1 MPLVS
6 FSVAC
11 LSCLSFFS
19 PLCRLTAHSLPSSWF
34 RHGWPFLFL
43 LYTSCYKERR
53 IKKGTRTLR
62 TIQKQKRGE
71 WCGQVE
77 LLPSL
82 PAQWFYPF
90 LSIHLSFSH
99 TLPRTD
105 IPTAYFENDWTRFV
119 SRHVPVYPSPF
130 SLRSLESCQFRR
142 QHRLAQ
148 MFSSF
153 SHLCRNYTYI
163 LLLHFSLPS
172 FFLAPCTDIFV
183 RYWGACDYTR
193 WQYMSLYLSPPPSPT
208 FRYSQPSFICFPFTL
223 SPFFSFFS
231 HHSFCPFV
239 SHWAYVEH
247 MWQRG

>member
-19 PLCRLTAHSLPSSWF
+19 PLCRLTAHSLPSSWL

-62 TIQKQKRGE
+62 TIQKQERRMVRIGRTSPLS
-71 WCGQVE
+71 Q
-77 LLPSL
+77 S
-82 PAQWFYPF
+82 WFYPF

-99 TLPRTD
+99 TPPRTD

-130 SLRSLESCQFRR
+130 SLCLLESCQFRR
-142 QHRLAQ
+142 TAQ

-153 SHLCRNYTYI
+153 SHLYRSYTYI
-163 LLLHFSLPS
+163 LLLYLTFPCHPSFSLLVPTFS
-172 FFLAPCTDIFV
+172 FDTGARATTLDASICSSICPPLSTIRNPRSFAFLSRRLLSFLSFHTTPFV
-183 RYWGACDYTR
+183 R
-193 WQYMSLYLSPPPSPT
+193 LYHIGRT
-208 FRYSQPSFICFPFTL
+208 WRICGKEGNNY
-223 SPFFSFFS
+223 
-231 HHSFCPFV
+231 H
-239 SHWAYVEH
+239 YE
-247 MWQRG
+247 